1 MDDNIVD
8 ARSDVSAFD
17 PAIVVVEGVEV
28 TSFEGVLSRLRID
41 YPGEDPARIEA
52 VVLRE
57 WEAFTAGKPTVIP
70 AAVEEGAREIL
81 DQDLHR

>member
-1 MDDNIVD
+1 MDDNTVD
-8 ARSDVSAFD
+8 TRVDVSAFD

-28 TSFEGVLSRLRID
+28 TSFSGVLSRLRTD
-41 YPGEDPARIEA
+41 YPSEDPARIEA

-81 DQDLHR
+81 DQRPI